1 MRPLCFERAFNAL
14 LFDKGVLNML
24 EYPSIW
30 GLLPLIVY
38 IVLSF
43 TRFNQ
48 LVAVSASVLLGAV
61 MSGQTVLSTARA
73 IQGGL
78 GSFLTYVGLIILLG
92 AGLGEVL
99 NRTGVVKNLVY
110 LVTKKMGV
118 NSPQKAILTTMIS
131 SVLLVSLL
139 GTLAGANAI
148 IAPILIPIV
157 AAVGITPST
166 LAVVFHGAGATGLF
180 LGPFTPPV
188 VALMGF
194 TGITYPQVLLNAGLP
209 ISIIMWIIT
218 FVVALFIQKRT
229 QGKYSYTAED
239 LESTELENW
248 KPEGHVNRATLV
260 FLITM
265 GAMVAYGIILKG
277 GSSFAVA
284 VMLITAVITG
294 IAGKMSLNEIFDAIC
309 HGASRL
315 MWLFFLFVMFNPF
328 IQFVSETGA
337 FTALANMLQPL
348 IEKSG
353 PVGFLGLS
361 MLVGVFGIPGAAV
374 AQLQVIHEMFLPLV
388 EQLQIPMTL
397 WALVLL
403 VGSQMTFF
411 AFPGGDMIGEMGLA
425 RSKDLKSMVI
435 NGLILTVAVAGYVML
450 RAFFAFH

>member
-1 MRPLCFERAFNAL
+1 MRPFCFERAFNAL

-157 AAVGITPST
+157 AAVG
-166 LAVVFHGAGATGLF
+166 
-180 LGPFTPPV
+180 
-188 VALMGF
+188 
-194 TGITYPQVLLNAGLP
+194 
-209 ISIIMWIIT
+209 
-218 FVVALFIQKRT
+218 
-229 QGKYSYTAED
+229 
-239 LESTELENW
+239 
-248 KPEGHVNRATLV
+248 
-260 FLITM
+260 
-265 GAMVAYGIILKG
+265 
-277 GSSFAVA
+277 
-284 VMLITAVITG
+284 
-294 IAGKMSLNEIFDAIC
+294 
-309 HGASRL
+309 
-315 MWLFFLFVMFNPF
+315 
-328 IQFVSETGA
+328 
-337 FTALANMLQPL
+337 
-348 IEKSG
+348 
-353 PVGFLGLS
+353 
-361 MLVGVFGIPGAAV
+361 
-374 AQLQVIHEMFLPLV
+374 
-388 EQLQIPMTL
+388 
-397 WALVLL
+397 
-403 VGSQMTFF
+403 
-411 AFPGGDMIGEMGLA
+411 
-425 RSKDLKSMVI
+425 
-435 NGLILTVAVAGYVML
+435 
-450 RAFFAFH
+450 